1 MECIAYI
8 LADKASQ
15 AVGNEYD
22 GTIVLTKVAKSVTCP
37 LRGSAGGKIPT
48 VSSFSRCVAR
58 AASKFL
64 EWLPILFFETTARQS
79 RTCASY
85 PNVRIRARG
94 SFVGNS
100 VWGQGAT
107 AFSAVHVFSRCP
119 VRPWMKT
126 TLKIDTAISK
136 VAIVVESSSK
146 ASILAYSTI
155 SESVS

>member
-1 MECIAYI
+1 MECVAYV

-15 AVGNEYD
+15 VVGNEYD

-37 LRGSAGGKIPT
+37 LRGSAGDKIPT
-48 VSSFSRCVAR
+48 VSSFSLCVAT

-107 AFSAVHVFSRCP
+107 AFSAVHVFSRWP

-126 TLKIDTAISK
+126 RLKIDNAISK
-136 VAIVVESSSK
+136 VTIVAESSSR
-146 ASILAYSTI
+146 
-155 SESVS
+155 EF